1 MYPFLVRR
9 QPPTGAGAPFGGG
22 GVPGY
27 RPPAAHDPE
36 PERGAAAAAGTG
48 AAAVAGI
55 GAAAAAG
62 TPQQPPLTY
71 YPSSAPQLAPY
82 GPPAAFPQQCWA
94 AAPQP
99 VQQLGVS
106 RHPVL
111 RRTAGDIGPLSDG
124 GGPMSAPLYGTAAG
138 ADGSYW
144 AEDARQMEM
153 EEMHQKLARL
163 AAERRNA
170 IEAGH
175 HVARAVHAAA
185 AAQLHRQE
193 AEYMRQREALEA
205 QLRAS
210 EDENAALQVRAQMAG
225 ADAVR
230 ARQESA
236 RWEALE
242 AIARD
247 ARRDAEE
254 RAQQA
259 QNRADAGDV
268 GAQEL
273 QRASPENEAEAQA
286 ERFERRLSDVER
298 QHGDLKAAFEAQRAV
313 LLDEQRAQQ
322 RATDDWHAAV
332 RERDAAQEAVQQT
345 RDSLQKERV
354 EHHGQRLA
362 ALSESEVLSRC
373 VIESRNTEARALLQ
387 TESIAAEL
395 AAARAMGRL
404 RTTDDARG
412 AGTEGRRKRE
422 ERAAFMPQGDDLGL
436 STEGFDSSM
445 S

>member
-259 QNRADAGDV
+259 QNRADA
-268 GAQEL
+268 
-273 QRASPENEAEAQA
+273 ENEAEAQA